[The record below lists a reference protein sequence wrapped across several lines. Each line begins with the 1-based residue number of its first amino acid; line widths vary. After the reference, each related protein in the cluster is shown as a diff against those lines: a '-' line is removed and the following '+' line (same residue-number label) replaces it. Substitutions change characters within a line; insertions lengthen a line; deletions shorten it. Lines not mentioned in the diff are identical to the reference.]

1 MRYHNVCAE
10 FDADVIEKFMSEL
23 VPPNQQRRWYKGC
36 QAYDAGLCCGKIF
49 LIFK

>member
-23 VPPNQQRRWYKGC
+23 VPPQSAKEMV
-36 QAYDAGLCCGKIF
+36 
-49 LIFK
+49 